1 MTPDPDAAR
10 ADAALIAAARA
21 HFDRCRAE
29 VDPFV
34 ARHFRL
40 RGTLRLH
47 RAALGWDLL
56 RAPLNILLA
65 LPFVLVRLA
74 ALLARALRMRR
85 VADWLATRRIL
96 LPTAVG
102 QRVERLIA
110 AELLGLPVAG
120 QAAGRDALTAAV
132 LAAPQVRDL
141 IRRRGDPAAVAHLG
155 GRVVQTLGDYA
166 GTRSAVAEMTTALG
180 TLGAGAVAFQALT
193 PGMLSFAPAVAA
205 VMAHNAA
212 IAAFPLGGLL
222 GAAWYGVFPAEV
234 PLWFSALALIALLAF
249 GATLSAFAGILADPV
264 QARTGMHRR
273 RLLRLIDAVEA
284 EFTGQ
289 DARGF
294 AAREHY
300 LARLVDL
307 ADAGALALRSLRG

>member
-1 MTPDPDAAR
+1 MTRPAPAPD
-10 ADAALIAAARA
+10 ADAAVIAAAQA
-21 HFDRCRAE
+21 HFDRCRAQ
-29 VDPFV
+29 VDGFV
-34 ARHFRL
+34 ARHFSL

-65 LPFVLVRLA
+65 LPFVAVRLL
-74 ALLARALRMRR
+74 ALVARGLRLRR
-85 VADWLATRRIL
+85 VADWLAARRIL

-102 QRVERLIA
+102 QQVERLIA
-110 AELLGLPVAG
+110 TDLLGLPVPG

-141 IRRRGDPAAVAHLG
+141 IRRRGDPAAAADLS

-193 PGMLSFAPAVAA
+193 PGMLSFAPALAA

-212 IAAFPLGGLL
+212 IAAFPLGGLM

-234 PLWFSALALIALLAF
+234 PLWFSALALTGLLGL
-249 GATLSAFAGILADPV
+249 GAVLSAFAGILADPV
-264 QARTGMHRR
+264 QAAAGLHRR

-284 EFTGQ
+284 EFTGLGP
-289 DARGF
+289 RGF

-307 ADAGALALRSLRG
+307 ADAGLLAARSLRP